1 MEAGTDS
8 GSGEL
13 PAPVECS
20 VTVDA
25 EPEIVFPY
33 FTDPTRIVA
42 WMGARATLN
51 PEPGGVY
58 RVELPIGFNIVGE
71 FEEVDPP
78 RRVVF
83 SWGWDHED
91 TLVPPGAS
99 RVEVELEPD
108 GNGTRVKLRHHKLSA
123 DSAAQHTI
131 GWIHYLERLRIAAS
145 GGDPGPDEGPPAP
158 DAGRGDRP

>member
-8 GSGEL
+8 GEV

-20 VTVDA
+20 VTVEA
-25 EPEIVFPY
+25 EPEVVFPY
-33 FTDPTRIVA
+33 FTDPSKIVA
-42 WMGARATLN
+42 WMGARATLS

-91 TLVPPGAS
+91 TLVRPGSS
-99 RVEVELEPD
+99 RVEVDLERVEE
-108 GNGTRVKLRHHKLSA
+108 GTRVMLRHHKLSP

-131 GWIHYLERLRIAAS
+131 GWIHYLERLRVAAS
-145 GGDPGPDEGPPAP
+145 GGDPGPDEGPAAP
-158 DAGRGDRP
+158 EAERDERP